1 MKRSDLEH
9 DGLGPDNA
17 ETLMQQ
23 HVEAAGPKKKK
34 PKPDRRKDLAAAP
47 APPKPRTVCKYYM
60 EGLCTKGAACT
71 FSHDVKP
78 RKTLEEAKVKEVC
91 KYFMMGS
98 CLKGEQCIFSHD
110 LKRKPCKFYH
120 LWNSCAAGRDCRFSH
135 DPIDQEA
142 YARLTE

>member
-1 MKRSDLEH
+1 
-9 DGLGPDNA
+9 
-17 ETLMQQ
+17 
-23 HVEAAGPKKKK
+23 
-34 PKPDRRKDLAAAP
+34 
-47 APPKPRTVCKYYM
+47 M

-120 LWNSCAAGRDCRFSH
+120 LWSSCAAGRDCRFSH
-135 DPIDQEA
+135 DPIDQET
-142 YARLTE
+142 YARLAE